1 MASGKEKDNFEDSLN
16 NLETIV
22 SKLEKGEL
30 SLDKSIEMFEKGIS
44 MYNDCKE
51 FLSTAENKIK
61 VLTDSLKEEELE
73 E

>member
-44 MYNDCKE
+44 MYNECKD
-51 FLSTAENKIK
+51 FLSTAENKIM
-61 VLTDSLKEEELE
+61 VLTESLKEEELE